1 MSLWR
6 LGWCACQVWLGRRLT
21 MDCKCL
27 GFVVTQEKSRKT
39 SPKLLGVY
47 QKKQVDTISRAHCWN
62 TLRCVVFIRGIWATT
77 STHLLLSRSLLSQ
90 SHRTSLCQHW
100 ESPEW
105 LSGGRTLPKNL
116 EKIQVNQGSN
126 RTCTI
131 YWAVHVGFGG
141 VVPPQNTHGIWKSA
155 LWTRNSSSS
164 KLWLNP
170 GAPNIQIQYPR
181 WRYSPIRTIKLYAYG
196 LCKGVFPPP
205 TIAGYKGS
213 GFLHFMYLKFLG
225 GLVVALLQPVDYTA
239 SFSAVRYRRRSYET
253 CCWIEVDHSDLGD
266 AKSCLEM
273 ERIHPPRTFGWHLV
287 MGFKHVSKG
296 K

>member
-1 MSLWR
+1 MCFFCLFFCWAGSNRVGWCLLWTMSLWR

-90 SHRTSLCQHW
+90 SHRTSLCQPW

-141 VVPPQNTHGIWKSA
+141 VFPPQILTESENQPFEQEIHLLLNFG
-155 LWTRNSSSS
+155 WTRGS
-164 KLWLNP
+164 
-170 GAPNIQIQYPR
+170 PNISDTVPKMEVL
-181 WRYSPIRTIKLYAYG
+181 T
-196 LCKGVFPPP
+196 
-205 TIAGYKGS
+205 
-213 GFLHFMYLKFLG
+213 
-225 GLVVALLQPVDYTA
+225 YT
-239 SFSAVRYRRRSYET
+239 
-253 CCWIEVDHSDLGD
+253 HN
-266 AKSCLEM
+266 
-273 ERIHPPRTFGWHLV
+273 
-287 MGFKHVSKG
+287 
-296 K
+296 